1 MFARAARI
9 NDQLGVVDPLPYLAI
24 GNTYSQKGEF
34 YAAGL
39 NIKKAIGINPYNADV
54 YGRLGVNYYKA
65 RNYEAAIEALKCAT
79 YGCGA
84 EESCA
89 VRECDDPGNPLIE
102 IAGLPLSG
110 SSVVYYFSYVGAL
123 AYMHTNVNHY
133 CDDAVRTAKE
143 ISAMFGSD
151 DTVMYIVRDAQK
163 ICASY
168 GIQ

>member
-1 MFARAARI
+1 MIRRPPRSTLFPYTTLFRS
-9 NDQLGVVDPLPYLAI
+9 VV
-24 GNTYSQKGEF
+24 
-34 YAAGL
+34 
-39 NIKKAIGINPYNADV
+39 
-54 YGRLGVNYYKA
+54 A

-151 DTVMYIVRDAQK
+151 DIGYIKKYGYKSSVMLIKPKESTIREIGSKGKLALLK
-163 ICASY
+163 NIS
-168 GIQ
+168 